1 MKEYLPLATLLRL
14 LAVLVLAMGP
24 HALTLPVWETL
35 VIGALIGWR
44 GLCALRQWPMPR
56 TWLRLLLTVAAFVG
70 ISAYYG
76 RISGQVPGTAL
87 LCVMT
92 ALKLLE
98 LRARR
103 DVMVMLF
110 LMYFL
115 LLTHFLFSQEL
126 WTVLYLLASTIATTA
141 LMIECQHLGALP
153 PRQTLRRAASMVAQA
168 LPLMLLMFVL
178 FPRIPGPLWG
188 LPADAGAQRS
198 GLGDSM
204 SPGDISTLIRSE
216 EVAFRVLFTDTA
228 PPSERRYWRGPV
240 FDRFDGRS
248 WEKALTSLDPILPGQ
263 LQTRGEPIRY
273 RVTLEPHRMFW
284 MFGMDM
290 PDAGA
295 LPPSSLLSRDAE
307 LLSGKPVKE
316 RIEYA
321 LTSRPDFRLD
331 LELPELLHRRNRRLP
346 EGYNPRAVALAQS
359 WRQQGLDDAAIAE
372 AALSYFRREHFVYT
386 LQPPLLGRNSVD
398 EFLFETRRGFCEHYA
413 SAFAVL
419 MRAAGIPARIVTG
432 YVGGELNE
440 LSGYYVIRQSDAH
453 AWTEIWLPDRGWWR
467 IDPTAAV
474 PPERVE
480 AGVAGAAA
488 ALQDLGQELSLRIRM
503 KHYLELR
510 WDWAN
515 TYWNS
520 WVLAYGPEL
529 QQSFL
534 SRFGIRDYQGMVL
547 ALTILGSGLLGV
559 VGLLMLRQ
567 FAPARSED
575 AVLRIWQRLQQR
587 LAKAGLPAAPGEGPQ
602 DYLQRLAA
610 QRPESAAAL
619 EEITALYLEQR
630 YLAEPDPAGLA
641 RLEAAVRAFRI

>member
-1 MKEYLPLATLLRL
+1 MRRSPRPRCRTS
-14 LAVLVLAMGP
+14 
-24 HALTLPVWETL
+24 
-35 VIGALIGWR
+35 GAS
-44 GLCALRQWPMPR
+44 
-56 TWLRLLLTVAAFVG
+56 
-70 ISAYYG
+70 IS
-76 RISGQVPGTAL
+76 
-87 LCVMT
+87 
-92 ALKLLE
+92 
-98 LRARR
+98 
-103 DVMVMLF
+103 
-110 LMYFL
+110 
-115 LLTHFLFSQEL
+115 
-126 WTVLYLLASTIATTA
+126 ST
-141 LMIECQHLGALP
+141 
-153 PRQTLRRAASMVAQA
+153 
-168 LPLMLLMFVL
+168 
-178 FPRIPGPLWG
+178 
-188 LPADAGAQRS
+188 RS
-198 GLGDSM
+198 S
-204 SPGDISTLIRSE
+204 
-216 EVAFRVLFTDTA
+216 
-228 PPSERRYWRGPV
+228 
-240 FDRFDGRS
+240 
-248 WEKALTSLDPILPGQ
+248 
-263 LQTRGEPIRY
+263 
-273 RVTLEPHRMFW
+273 
-284 MFGMDM
+284 
-290 PDAGA
+290 
-295 LPPSSLLSRDAE
+295 
-307 LLSGKPVKE
+307 
-316 RIEYA
+316 
-321 LTSRPDFRLD
+321 
-331 LELPELLHRRNRRLP
+331 
-346 EGYNPRAVALAQS
+346 
-359 WRQQGLDDAAIAE
+359 
-372 AALSYFRREHFVYT
+372 
-386 LQPPLLGRNSVD
+386 PPLLGRNSVD